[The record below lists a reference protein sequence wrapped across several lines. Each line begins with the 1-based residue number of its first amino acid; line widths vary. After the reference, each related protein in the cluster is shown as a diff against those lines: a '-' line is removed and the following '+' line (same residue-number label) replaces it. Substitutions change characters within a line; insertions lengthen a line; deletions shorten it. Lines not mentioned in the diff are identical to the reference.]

1 MQYIKGRG
9 FKKHQPVRPRNDG
22 DGDDDGYDDDYDV
35 FEGNGDVHNDDT
47 SSTDG
52 PRSTKLSAPSQP
64 SASARPV
71 LCNSNFFSVEERG
84 LNMNTEIQ

>member
-9 FKKHQPVRPRNDG
+9 FKKHQPVRPRNDD
-22 DGDDDGYDDDYDV
+22 DGDDDGDDYDA

-47 SSTDG
+47 SSRDA

-71 LCNSNFFSVEERG
+71 LFNSNFFPVEERG
-84 LNMNTEIQ
+84 LNMNTKIQ